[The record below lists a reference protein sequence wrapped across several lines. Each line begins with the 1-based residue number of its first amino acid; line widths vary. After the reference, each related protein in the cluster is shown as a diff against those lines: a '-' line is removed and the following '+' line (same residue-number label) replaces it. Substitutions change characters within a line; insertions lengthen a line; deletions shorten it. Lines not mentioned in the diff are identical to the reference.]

1 MASPTPVLPE
11 VGSTI
16 VPPGLSFPSR
26 SAASIRGRPIR
37 SFTDPPGFRYSSL
50 ASSSGPPGG
59 ASFWSRTIGVLPTSS
74 SAVGYSRGIGR
85 KPSPG
90 SMPEVA
96 PAGEDH
102 GAAGCF
108 DSGDDLL
115 VALRPARLDDRRHA
129 RLERDLRAVG
139 EGDERVRGQH
149 GAVEVVT
156 VLPRLLDSDPRRVH
170 AARLPAADPQRLEI
184 LGEHDCVRGY
194 VLGDAPGEEQVAP
207 DRLARLAAAEL
218 HAAPVV
224 DLTVPILDE
233 QSADDAL
240 VVPLAEVSAAPLP
253 VPEDADRR
261 LRPQRFQRAV
271 LVLGRDHEL
280 DEPLRQLPRQLGGHR
295 PMERDTATPAGF
307 ACLTTTAAGSWNS
320 PSRRRAAERSFRL
333 LNESCLPCS
342 WSTRESRCRLAPS
355 ST

>member
-102 GAAGCF
+102 RAAGGF
-108 DSGDDLL
+108 DGGDDLL
-115 VALRPARLDDRRHA
+115 VALRPARLDDRSHA
-129 RLERDLRAVG
+129 RLERDLGAVG

-149 GAVEVVT
+149 CAAEVVA
-156 VLPRLLDSDPRRVH
+156 VFSSLLDRDPDGVD
-170 AARLPAADPQRLEI
+170 AARLPAADPQRLET
-184 LGEHDCVRGY
+184 LREHDRVRGH
-194 VLGDAPGEEQVAP
+194 VLRDPPGEEQVAP
-207 DRLARLAAAEL
+207 DRLARLAAAPGRGGCGSPAWP
-218 HAAPVV
+218 AAPP
-224 DLTVPILDE
+224 TP
-233 QSADDAL
+233 
-240 VVPLAEVSAAPLP
+240 
-253 VPEDADRR
+253 
-261 LRPQRFQRAV
+261 RPRTRA
-271 LVLGRDHEL
+271 R
-280 DEPLRQLPRQLGGHR
+280 
-295 PMERDTATPAGF
+295 
-307 ACLTTTAAGSWNS
+307 
-320 PSRRRAAERSFRL
+320 SRVR
-333 LNESCLPCS
+333 
-342 WSTRESRCRLAPS
+342 
-355 ST
+355 

>member
-102 GAAGCF
+102 RAAGGF
-108 DSGDDLL
+108 DGGDDLL
-115 VALRPARLDDRRHA
+115 VALRPARLDDRSHA
-129 RLERDLRAVG
+129 RLERDLGAVG

-149 GAVEVVT
+149 CAAEVVA
-156 VLPRLLDSDPRRVH
+156 VLSSLLDRDPDGVD
-170 AARLPAADPQRLEI
+170 AARLPAADPSVWRPFTSTIAFEATCFATRQAKSRSPQT
-184 LGEHDCVRGY
+184 
-194 VLGDAPGEEQVAP
+194 AS
-207 DRLARLAAAEL
+207 LA
-218 HAAPVV
+218 
-224 DLTVPILDE
+224 
-233 QSADDAL
+233 S
-240 VVPLAEVSAAPLP
+240 
-253 VPEDADRR
+253 
-261 LRPQRFQRAV
+261 PQTSSM
-271 LVLGRDHEL
+271 
-280 DEPLRQLPRQLGGHR
+280 PLRSSISR
-295 PMERDTATPAGF
+295 
-307 ACLTTTAAGSWNS
+307 S
-320 PSRRRAAERSFRL
+320 PS
-333 LNESCLPCS
+333 
-342 WSTRESRCRLAPS
+342 WTR
-355 ST
+355 